1 VEKGN
6 HAVRILSRVLQVSRA
21 AYDHWHRQP
30 LSERAQSDAGL
41 TERIS
46 AIHARSRQTYGAPRV
61 RAELQT
67 MGHCHSRKRVAR
79 LMRLAGLAGRYP
91 RRFRRAT
98 ISDPLTVIPDLVQR
112 NFAPTGPNQ
121 LCVGDITYIRT
132 WEGWLYLA
140 VLLDCYSRLVV
151 GWSMADHLRTE
162 LPLEALRMAL
172 ARRRPAPQL
181 IPHTDCGCQ
190 PGFKGS
196 SPHLNDEELRCKNE
210 GDVDRVRLVAHLAR
224 GIVTTRGTRLDGD
237 QTGSISNW
245 TPRHAS
251 GMSRS

>member
-1 VEKGN
+1 MALLVCVPN
-6 HAVRILSRVLQVSRA
+6 CRP
-21 AYDHWHRQP
+21 W
-30 LSERAQSDAGL
+30 
-41 TERIS
+41 
-46 AIHARSRQTYGAPRV
+46 
-61 RAELQT
+61 
-67 MGHCHSRKRVAR
+67 
-79 LMRLAGLAGRYP
+79 
-91 RRFRRAT
+91 AT